1 MGEISLQVLQ
11 VCDIRC
17 GSYLNWGDSEE
28 QHVSRL
34 EDLAAIQEEGLK
46 VNRQKVQLVQQE
58 VKYLGAMRGIEGQA
72 PDKQSVEL
80 IPELPSPTAL
90 PS

>member
-1 MGEISLQVLQ
+1 MWLTPELGRFLRNKS
-11 VCDIRC
+11 
-17 GSYLNWGDSEE
+17 
-28 QHVSRL
+28 VSRL

-46 VNRQKVQLVQQE
+46 INRQKVQLVQQE

-80 IPELPSPTAL
+80 IPKLPSPTAL